1 MTVSHSQVTL
11 RLDHRAIR
19 PLQKSDLHNNVAKTV
34 FTSTVPALFNVMAK
48 EKDLMTFKRF
58 LDKFLEENLD
68 KPENEI
74 NKIEAEI
81 AALKEGEVTAGGSMA
96 LPPEVE
102 ALKSENVKLQYQLD
116 HLKSS
121 FAKEQM
127 KENNHMICLNV
138 LMEQIF
144 ALAIQ
149 DAYPDLGSEAPVML
163 TPTNKPNF
171 GDYQC
176 NSAMSICQLLKTKGV
191 KVNPR
196 EVAQKILKHLQTT
209 EYIEKTDIAGPGF
222 INIFLAKNYVSKQIS
237 KLLKN
242 GVQPPYIAKK
252 CHVVIDFSSPNIA
265 KEMHVGHLRSTIIGD
280 AIATLLEWVGHDVLR
295 LNHLGD
301 WGTQFGMLIVH
312 LQDKFPSFEKDSPP
326 ISDLQA
332 FYKESKVRF
341 DKEPEFKKR
350 AYEAVVKLQSYDPHH
365 LEAWKK
371 ICVVSRQEFEKIYS
385 ALNIKILDRGE
396 SFYQDR
402 MVKLVSDLQSS
413 DKLVSEDG
421 MKVIFTPNQ
430 KVPLIIVKSD
440 GGFTYDTSDLT
451 AIKQRLFEEKG
462 TWLIYVTDAGQSTH
476 FSTLF
481 EAAEMLG
488 WYDKSVVRCQHVGFG
503 VVLGE
508 DK

>member
-1 MTVSHSQVTL
+1 M
-11 RLDHRAIR
+11 RRAETR
-19 PLQKSDLHNNVAKTV
+19 NKEPRCDKTHV
-34 FTSTVPALFNVMAK
+34 LIFLSFNMADVNIDSLK
-48 EKDLMTFKRF
+48 ICAQQA
-58 LDKFLEENLD
+58 
-68 KPENEI
+68 ENEI
-74 NKIEAEI
+74 NKIETEI
-81 AALKEGEVTAGGSMA
+81 AALKKGEVIAGGSMA

-102 ALKSENVKLQYQLD
+102 ALQSENVKLQYQLD

-127 KENNHMICLNV
+127 KESNHMICLNV

-176 NSAMSICQLLKTKGV
+176 NSAMSICQLLKSKGV

-196 EVAQKILKHLQTT
+196 EVAQNILNHLQKT

-252 CHVVIDFSSPNIA
+252 CNVVIDFSSPNIA

-295 LNHLGD
+295 LNHIGD

-312 LQDKFPSFEKDSPP
+312 LQDKFPSFEKESPA

-341 DKEPEFKKR
+341 DNEPEFKKR
-350 AYEAVVKLQSYDPHH
+350 AYEAVVKLQSYDPLH
-365 LEAWKK
+365 LDAWKK
-371 ICVVSRQEFEKIYS
+371 ICVISRQEFEKIYS
-385 ALNIKILDRGE
+385 ALNIKIVDRGE

-402 MVKLVSDLQSS
+402 MLKLVSQLQSS
-413 DKLVSEDG
+413 DKLVSEEG

-430 KVPLIIVKSD
+430 KVPLIVVKSD
-440 GGFTYDTSDLT
+440 GGFTYDTSDLA

-462 TWLIYVTDAGQSTH
+462 NWLIYVTDAGQSTH
-476 FSTLF
+476 FTTLF